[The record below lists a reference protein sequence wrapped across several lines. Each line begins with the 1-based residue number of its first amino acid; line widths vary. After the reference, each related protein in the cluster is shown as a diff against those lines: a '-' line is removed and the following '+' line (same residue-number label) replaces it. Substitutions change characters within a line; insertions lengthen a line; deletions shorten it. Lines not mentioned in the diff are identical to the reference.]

1 MELLRWIASLRRAIF
16 AVLLVHGAWASAADE
31 AQRCSAPAGTQPFEF
46 SFHDSQ
52 LRGFIDLPARP
63 GPHAAVLVIHG
74 SGDSDVFHG
83 GREYLGHYTALR
95 DAFRSVGVATV
106 IWDKAGNGC
115 STGSYSSGNP
125 IRELAGE
132 TVAALRALKG
142 RSDIDA
148 SRIGLWGISQGAWVA
163 PMAAVQTADVKF
175 LILVSAPARDAVS
188 QLEYQALTALR
199 TNGTSES
206 ELRVVA
212 PHLRRAFAI
221 MRAGGSREDYA
232 AAVEPLQKYA
242 VLRDLGITVG
252 TPDSYRAWQNSMDYQ
267 YRPDTALRELQQPVL
282 AVFGE
287 RDVLVDWRDSVPI
300 LRESLHAGGN
310 HDLTI
315 KVFPN
320 ADHNLMSAGPDPQ
333 LVQGYLPLLRDW
345 LRRHLDR
352 RAP

>member
-1 MELLRWIASLRRAIF
+1 MVSPRWVASLRRAIF
-16 AVLLVHGAWASAADE
+16 AVLALHAACALAADDAE
-31 AQRCSAPAGTQPFEF
+31 RCRAPPGTQPFEF
-46 SFHDSQ
+46 SFHESH
-52 LRGFIDLPARP
+52 LRGFIDFPTGP
-63 GPHAAVLVIHG
+63 GPHAAVLVLHG
-74 SGDSDVFHG
+74 SGRTDVLHG
-83 GREYLGHYTALR
+83 SPEYNGSYTALR
-95 DAFRSVGVATV
+95 DTFRSVGVATV

-125 IRELAGE
+125 IRERAGE
-132 TVAALRALKG
+132 AVAALRALKE

-148 SRIGLWGISQGAWVA
+148 SRMGLWGISQGAWAA

-199 TNGTSES
+199 TNGTSEA
-206 ELRVVA
+206 ELRVAA

-221 MRAGGSREDYA
+221 MRAGGSLEDYT

-242 VLRDLGITVG
+242 ALRDLGITVG

-282 AVFGE
+282 AVYGD

-300 LRESLHAGGN
+300 LRESLRAAGN
-310 HDLTI
+310 RDLTI
-315 KVFPN
+315 KVLPN
-320 ADHNLMSAGPDPQ
+320 ADHNLMNAGPDSQ
-333 LVQGYLPLLRDW
+333 FVKGYLPLLRDW
-345 LRRHLDR
+345 LRQHLDR
-352 RAP
+352 RSP